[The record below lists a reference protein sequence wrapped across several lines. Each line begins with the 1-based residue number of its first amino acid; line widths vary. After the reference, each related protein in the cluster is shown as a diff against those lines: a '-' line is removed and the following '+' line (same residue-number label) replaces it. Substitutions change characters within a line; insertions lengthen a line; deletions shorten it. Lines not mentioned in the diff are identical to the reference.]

1 MTFKEMAAR
10 DRDDVFL
17 DLAEFADPHVVDG
30 KTVSCVIDQME
41 RADRD
46 LESGVAGDESRLFA
60 KTEDMLPRRRPGEQL
75 TLDGRS
81 YVVLAW
87 RDEMGVTEVDL
98 ARGW

>member
-1 MTFKEMAAR
+1 MTFKEMVAR

-17 DLAEFADPHVVDG
+17 DLVEFADPHVVDG
-30 KTVSCVIDQME
+30 KAVSCVIDQVE
-41 RADRD
+41 RGDRD

-60 KTEDMLPRRRPGEQL
+60 KTEDMPRRRRPGE
-75 TLDGRS
+75 TVSVDGRS
-81 YVVLAW
+81 YAVLAW

>member
-1 MTFKEMAAR
+1 MVAR

-17 DLAEFADPHVVDG
+17 DLNEFADSHVVDG
-30 KTVSCVIDQME
+30 KTVGCVIDQIE
-41 RADRD
+41 RGDRD
-46 LESGVAGDESRLFA
+46 LEAGVPSDESRLFA
-60 KTEDMLPRRRPGEQL
+60 RTEDMPARRRPGEAL
-75 TLDGRS
+75 SVDGRS

>member
-1 MTFKEMAAR
+1 MVAR

-30 KTVSCVIDQME
+30 KTVGCVIDQVE
-41 RADRD
+41 RGDRD

-60 KTEDMLPRRRPGEQL
+60 KSEDMPPRRRPGEQL

>member
-1 MTFKEMAAR
+1 MTFKEMVAR

-17 DLAEFADPHVVDG
+17 DLEEFADSHMVDG
-30 KTVSCVIDQME
+30 RAVPCVIDQVE
-41 RADRD
+41 RGDRD
-46 LESGVAGDESRLFA
+46 LETGVAGDESRLFA
-60 KTEDMLPRRRPGEQL
+60 KTEDMPPRRRPGEQV
-75 TLDGRS
+75 TVDGRS

>member
-1 MTFKEMAAR
+1 MVER
-10 DRDDVFL
+10 DRGDVFL
-17 DLAEFADPHVVDG
+17 DLAEFADRHTVDG
-30 KTVSCVIDQME
+30 NAVSCVIDQVE

-46 LESGVAGDESRLFA
+46 FESGVAGDESRLFA
-60 KTEDMLPRRRPGEQL
+60 RTEDMPPRRRPGEQL
-75 TLDGRS
+75 ALDGRS

>member
-1 MTFKEMAAR
+1 MGFKEAVAR

-17 DLAEFADPHVVDG
+17 NLEEFADSHMVDG
-30 KTVSCVIDQME
+30 SPVPCVIDQVE
-41 RADRD
+41 RSGRD
-46 LESGVAGDESRLFA
+46 LDAGVPSDESRIFA
-60 KTEDMLPRRRPGEQL
+60 KTEDMPPRRRPGEQL
-75 TLDGRS
+75 TVDGRS

>member
-1 MTFKEMAAR
+1 MGFKETVGE
-10 DRDDVFL
+10 DRTRVFL
-17 DLAEFADPHVVDG
+17 DLAEFAGEHDVDG
-30 KTVSCVIDQME
+30 ATVACVIDQVE
-41 RADRD
+41 RGDRD

-60 KTEDMLPRRRPGEQL
+60 KSEDMPARRRPGEQL

>member
-1 MTFKEMAAR
+1 MGFKETVEA
-10 DRDDVFL
+10 DRLGVFL
-17 DLAEFADPHVVDG
+17 SPAEFADEHSVDG
-30 KTVSCVIDQME
+30 RTVPCVIDRVE

-46 LESGVAGDESRLFA
+46 YDAGVPSDESRLFA
-60 KTEDMLPRRRPGEQL
+60 RTEDMPARRRPGEAL
-75 TLDGRS
+75 SVDGRS

>member
-1 MTFKEMAAR
+1 MTFKEMVAR

-30 KTVSCVIDQME
+30 RAVPCVIDQVE
-41 RADRD
+41 RGGRD
-46 LESGVAGDESRLFA
+46 LEAGVPSDESRLFA
-60 KTEDMLPRRRPGEQL
+60 RTEDMPPRRRPGEQV

-81 YVVLAW
+81 YIVLAW

>member
-1 MTFKEMAAR
+1 MTFKEMVAR

-30 KTVSCVIDQME
+30 KTVSCVIDQFE
-41 RADRD
+41 RTDRD

-60 KTEDMLPRRRPGEQL
+60 KTEDMPPRRRPGEQL